1 LTSGSLFC
9 LLVHPIE
16 RCPNRVAAK
25 QSHNVEKHLLI
36 RIESVIDARRLKN
49 GMRCDT
55 NRNQSNYQNDHVALF
70 ANNAQPSILRG
81 APITDVE
88 ESAPIKKES
97 DFFVLMDVP
106 VLQLRLIATKYFSLT
121 LQRRLLAFP

>member
-1 LTSGSLFC
+1 M
-9 LLVHPIE
+9 
-16 RCPNRVAAK
+16 
-25 QSHNVEKHLLI
+25 EKHLLI